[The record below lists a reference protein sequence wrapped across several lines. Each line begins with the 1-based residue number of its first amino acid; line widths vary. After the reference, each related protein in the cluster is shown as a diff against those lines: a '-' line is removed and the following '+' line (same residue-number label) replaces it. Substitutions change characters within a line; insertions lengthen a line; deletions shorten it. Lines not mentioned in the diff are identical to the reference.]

1 MPEPRIRRRHRS
13 FNVTIATAASASTAI
28 RFDDSAGGVLQIGT
42 QVTAAQFSTTLQ
54 LWGAT
59 SVDGTFGCIYD
70 SVGSPANITL
80 VQDSVNQ
87 TCYALPD
94 AAFSAGAI
102 KLVAGSTHLN
112 SGTVHLK
119 T

>member
-59 SVDGTFGCIYD
+59 SVDGTFGRIYD